1 MYEKPRKNCQA
12 TKEETLKNGM
22 ISPRLPGKFDSKFS
36 VEKVHTMQRHLS
48 KQVIREDKIP
58 KKVRYVAGVDV
69 AYTAESSIG
78 AVAVLDYDSLSLVKS
93 KTAKVK
99 TRFPYI
105 PTLLSFREI
114 PPTLAAIK
122 KLKTQPDVFL
132 VNGQGIA
139 HPYRL
144 GFASHLGLVV
154 NKPTIGVAKSLL
166 CGKVGNFNKEGWA
179 PITHKDEIIGAAV
192 AKCGKKPIY
201 VSIGHMIS
209 LKRAIKI
216 VEHCIRSH
224 KLPEPLQM
232 AHIIAS
238 RQAKNQKQD

>member
-1 MYEKPRKNCQA
+1 
-12 TKEETLKNGM
+12 M
-22 ISPRLPGKFDSKFS
+22 ISPRLPDKFDSKFS
-36 VEKVHTMQRHLS
+36 VEKAHTMQRHLS

-58 KKVRYVAGVDV
+58 KNVRYVAGVDV

-78 AVAVLDYDSLSLVKS
+78 AVAVLDYDSLSLVES

-99 TRFPYI
+99 THFPYI
-105 PTLLSFREI
+105 PTLLSFREL

-144 GFASHLGLVV
+144 GFASHLGLAI

-166 CGKVGNFNKEGWA
+166 CGQVGNFNREGWT
-179 PITHKDEIIGAAV
+179 PIVDKGEVVGAAV
-192 AKCGKKPIY
+192 ARHGKKPIY

-209 LKRAIKI
+209 LERAIEI
-216 VEHCIRSH
+216 AEHCIQSH
-224 KLPEPLQM
+224 KLPEPMQR
-232 AHIIAS
+232 AHTIAS
-238 RQAKNQKQD
+238 TQAKKAKTK